1 MEKEED
7 LMNVL
12 APERSEEEA
21 EAMMVKPRTTVEVVT
36 RFLSRSERDP

>member
-1 MEKEED
+1 MEREED

-21 EAMMVKPRTTVEVVT
+21 EAMTIKPRTTTEVVT